1 MPTGEYVPP
10 MVPAGGAGSYPA
22 GGIPELQQRYGGK
35 DTPVDQ
41 AGMLML
47 NKRNTY
53 QGQKNRSRGR
63 PKMQKMITASSS
75 PNQPKRGL
83 DDRASVPAA
92 RQEWHPVEA
101 KGSINGSTQRQFH
114 APSPYRN
121 VGGGPAGVQRRG
133 SFEAGHSRSSVGY
146 SSVTDSSQSKSDERE
161 IPAKRHRVSFRSRLK
176 GMRSYATNNPKHL
189 LACVCALVFTC
200 GEVVLRKSV
209 YANLFHYRWF
219 LIQLSQMLTFLG
231 FAVYTFIRFLC
242 TRDPGQPRITM
253 PTFWRSG
260 RRRRIKQSRS
270 YSLLDEPL
278 VAPVDMHNSTS
289 PAPIETVI
297 DTLSWR
303 EVVGIATLEIFHA
316 LLVIPVGVLPGPVQ
330 AILPLGLGSALQA
343 VVALCTCE
351 LIDVL
356 PPVSCRDIAFTV
368 LLGVGIYIFLF
379 LGDHGNQFKNESTGA
394 IVAFMISFVPLMI
407 SNIYKKMVLS
417 TKAIEMNHMNLW
429 VAPIQVIF
437 GFLLASL
444 GFALQYVDFK
454 DSSQLVSLSTIG
466 DHFVHGFGCLA
477 GQNFYPEDTCDKN
490 YVGPQVAAYFF
501 CIIAARVSFY
511 GVLTLNESGPREAQ
525 VQGVG
530 ATGSFVAGMVLYCNA
545 IPEFLWGYALTEK
558 GGPVPTYQLSMQTGW
573 PIFGIVL
580 IAISVWMISYKADRQ
595 RPPGPDPFAIY
606 RKEDRRRH

>member
-1 MPTGEYVPP
+1 MKGGDW
-10 MVPAGGAGSYPA
+10 PAGATGGAGSFPA

-41 AGMLML
+41 AGMVLM
-47 NKRNTY
+47 NKY
-53 QGQKNRSRGR
+53 RSRGR
-63 PKMQKMITASSS
+63 PKMQKMMTASTS
-75 PNQPKRGL
+75 PSHHPKHL
-83 DDRASVPAA
+83 DDRASEPAA
-92 RQEWHPVEA
+92 RQDWHPAES
-101 KGSINGSTQRQFH
+101 KGSINNSTQVTVPGQFNR
-114 APSPYRN
+114 PSPYRN
-121 VGGGPAGVQRRG
+121 VETGVQRRPDRG
-133 SFEAGHSRSSVGY
+133 SFEAGRSSVGY
-146 SSVTDSSQSKSDERE
+146 SSVTDSSQSKSDE
-161 IPAKRHRVSFRSRLK
+161 PDLPKTTKSFRLRLK
-176 GMRSYATNNPKHL
+176 GMRNYVHNNPKHL
-189 LACVCALVFTC
+189 LACACALIFTC

-231 FAVYTFIRFLC
+231 FAAYTIIRFFV

-253 PTFWRSG
+253 PSFWRSG
-260 RRRRIKQSRS
+260 RRRRMPKNRS

-278 VAPVDMHNSTS
+278 VAPVDVDNSTS
-289 PAPIETVI
+289 PAPIETTI

-303 EVVGIATLEIFHA
+303 EVVGIATLEVFHA

-356 PPVSCRDIAFTV
+356 PPVSCAQLAWTV

-417 TKAIEMNHMNLW
+417 TKAIEMNHLNLW
-429 VAPIQVIF
+429 VAPIQIIF

-454 DSSQLVSLSTIG
+454 NSSQLVSLNTIG

-501 CIIAARVSFY
+501 CIIAARASFY

-530 ATGSFVAGMVLYCNA
+530 ATGSFVAGLVLYCNA
-545 IPEFLWGYALTEK
+545 VPEFLWGYALSK
-558 GGPVPTYQLSMQTGW
+558 NGGPIPTYQLSMQTGW

-580 IAISVWMISYKADRQ
+580 IAISVWMISRKADRQ

-606 RKEDRRRH
+606 RPERRRRKD